1 MIMVL
6 GSPMEKYSDTSPCI
20 IDQDVVRSTMERISF
35 GGMWDRDIRMRQSNS
50 NAAYEGF

>member
-6 GSPMEKYSDTSPCI
+6 GSPMEKYSETSPCI
-20 IDQDVVRSTMERISF
+20 IDHDMVRSWMRQSNI
-35 GGMWDRDIRMRQSNS
+35 GGMWDRDKEMRQSNG